1 MILSAFFGHNIARGR
16 WRGGGGGGRRDEPK
30 AEQKNVLRSRIKNKS
45 MLQICVENNN
55 NKTTDLML
63 VPSPYFFLVLELEAR
78 TC

>member
-1 MILSAFFGHNIARGR
+1 MEGGR
-16 WRGGGGGGRRDEPK
+16 GGGGGRRDEPK